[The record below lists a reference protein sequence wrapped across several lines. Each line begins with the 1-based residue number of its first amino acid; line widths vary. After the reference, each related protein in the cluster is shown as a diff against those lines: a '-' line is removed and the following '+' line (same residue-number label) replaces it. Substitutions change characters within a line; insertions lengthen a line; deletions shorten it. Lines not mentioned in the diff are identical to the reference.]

1 MFRYDSPVIQAIDK
15 IADLLLL
22 GLLTLLLSLTLVC
35 AGPAATALYYAVAKS
50 IRRDRGS
57 AFKNYF
63 HSFRENFRVSMI
75 LGIPF
80 AVFFAALAV
89 YDLPAILALFVQE
102 STVSLGWSLL
112 SVVKATLVI
121 GIASYLFPLIS
132 RFQVTVKGALITSLT
147 LAVRCFP
154 ITLILIATVMAAA
167 LLVTTVPWTVFLL
180 PGCVSLLHSYLLD
193 PVFRALLPKDST
205 GDDPWYRE

>member
-22 GLLTLLLSLTLVC
+22 GLLTLLLSLTVVC

-50 IRRDRGS
+50 VRRDRGS

-89 YDLPAILALFVQE
+89 YDFPAILALFVE
-102 STVSLGWSLL
+102 GSSVSFGWSIL
-112 SVVKATLVI
+112 SILKVLVVFGI
-121 GIASYLFPLIS
+121 GSYLFPLIS

-154 ITLILIATVMAAA
+154 VTLILTVILMAAA
-167 LLVTTVPWTVFLL
+167 LLVTVVPWTVFLL
-180 PGCVSLLHSYLLD
+180 PGCVSLLHSYFLD
-193 PVFRALLPKDST
+193 PVFRALLPEDST